1 MRTQGIKQIAN
12 VMLDDETRPLV
23 EKRVICELMD
33 RYIAQHKNPVTEGFF
48 YLDLQEPALARA
60 WNEAGSPTITA
71 SNCHLYVR
79 DPYRRE
85 YY

>member
-12 VMLDDETRPLV
+12 EMLDEPNRPIA
-23 EKRVICELMD
+23 EKRAICELMD

-48 YLDLQEPALARA
+48 YLDLQEPEQAKA

-71 SNCHLYVR
+71 SNSHLYVR
-79 DPYRRE
+79 DSYRRE